1 MSLPLVLSGNSADPR
16 LPKRQRQRD
25 EDPPDVPVSTNGNPA
40 SGMECDSPAA
50 ARTIVSYNDIV
61 TSSGET
67 PQDSEIFDLDDAD
80 IDLLE
85 EDVAIGSMNGF
96 MEFGIWK
103 PSHPIKRIDIEN
115 DFFLVKFS
123 DRCDYL
129 KVLTEG
135 PWTIFGHYVT
145 VEQWSIDFQPTQAS
159 PSRLM
164 AWIRLPGLPLTL
176 YKRSFIEAIGNQIGS
191 VIKIDLQTDN
201 GRYGR
206 FARLA
211 VSLNL
216 HHPHISKL
224 IINGHT
230 QVVEYESRPTVCF
243 SCGIYGHLKDICPKL
258 KDSDPPT
265 SGHPDASPP
274 VPTSTSP
281 TPAEDFG
288 SQSISPITNPIFVE
302 SDNLRDSLPESR
314 EPAINPSPLVN
325 DRPVT
330 QETNMAVDSVSPV
343 IAPAPPANLGHV
355 TKDVTQSHATTKPP
369 THGSHVTL
377 LQQASS
383 SSKPP
388 RVISHQ
394 ASKPVVSLDPSK
406 HHAIHIPDGDNPRL
420 PMEATTGN
428 ISRQNHEDMAE

>member
-85 EDVAIGSMNGF
+85 EDVAIGSMN
-96 MEFGIWK
+96 
-103 PSHPIKRIDIEN
+103 
-115 DFFLVKFS
+115 
-123 DRCDYL
+123 
-129 KVLTEG
+129 
-135 PWTIFGHYVT
+135 
-145 VEQWSIDFQPTQAS
+145 
-159 PSRLM
+159 
-164 AWIRLPGLPLTL
+164 
-176 YKRSFIEAIGNQIGS
+176 
-191 VIKIDLQTDN
+191 
-201 GRYGR
+201 
-206 FARLA
+206 
-211 VSLNL
+211 
-216 HHPHISKL
+216 
-224 IINGHT
+224 
-230 QVVEYESRPTVCF
+230 
-243 SCGIYGHLKDICPKL
+243 
-258 KDSDPPT
+258 DSDPPT